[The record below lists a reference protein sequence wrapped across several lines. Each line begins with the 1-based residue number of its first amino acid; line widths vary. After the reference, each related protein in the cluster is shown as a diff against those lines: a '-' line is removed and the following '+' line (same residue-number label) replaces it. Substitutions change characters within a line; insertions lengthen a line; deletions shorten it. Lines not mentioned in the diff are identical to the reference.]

1 MYLLASLQ
9 PNAGL
14 ALALNSLFPTQN
26 GGGITGT
33 QINWDGYSSI
43 KGLFLMF
50 IGGCAYL
57 AIYLYM
63 ERVNHK
69 RRWIVK

>member
-1 MYLLASLQ
+1 MHLLASLQ

-26 GGGITGT
+26 GGGGITGT

-43 KGLFLMF
+43 SGLFMMF
-50 IGGCAYL
+50 IAGCAYL
-57 AIYLYM
+57 ALYLYM
-63 ERVNHK
+63 ERVENHDEM
-69 RRWIVK
+69 R